1 MLERPGS
8 GQTWSQKRTR
18 TVDWCGHGYASLL
31 ADSLVNFCQ
40 QPAWPSLMEQN
51 LTKHQPHGVC
61 VRVREVNA
69 SPGPRRGQGAV
80 TMLVGQLTAAR
91 TATKKG
97 RRHAR
102 AARLSEVAAPAISL
116 AFSRLL
122 SPSCVP
128 PLSCTEREKKLCE
141 NPSLFLPSLAT
152 CSGTRNEGQGGW
164 VYSQCTFLIGEG
176 KPAPPPHL
184 TPPHTL

>member
-1 MLERPGS
+1 M
-8 GQTWSQKRTR
+8 
-18 TVDWCGHGYASLL
+18 
-31 ADSLVNFCQ
+31 
-40 QPAWPSLMEQN
+40 
-51 LTKHQPHGVC
+51 
-61 VRVREVNA
+61 REVNA
-69 SPGPRRGQGAV
+69 SPGPRCGQGPV

-91 TATKKG
+91 TATKKD

-141 NPSLFLPSLAT
+141 DPSLFLPFSRLSPHVAV
-152 CSGTRNEGQGGW
+152 QGMRG
-164 VYSQCTFLIGEG
+164 GEG
-176 KPAPPPHL
+176 GCTVNVHS
-184 TPPHTL
+184 